1 MKCSKPILAYTPR
14 DEPLHIQPLMSWSL
28 FAIIQLS
35 VTAAG
40 LVAAFWL
47 RNRELKRHLATM
59 ESAQDEAVGALAEA
73 KNKLES
79 IEERKEWL
87 KGRITALDGD
97 DPVTVV
103 QRMVLQNESKPKKSF
118 NKELSAQ
125 LGGGS
130 NIEETWR
137 ELRTS
142 QHELASRLIGN
153 IPSQHASIVELY
165 EVFSSLDETFSINLP
180 ALPEADKGSA
190 DVSGDEQLRSDNE
203 QLREQLESAREALIA
218 VGDGGSGKTE
228 SEDLKS
234 LLQQFTRDSRD
245 MMICIEM
252 LEAENLQ
259 LRDRMQSNK
268 SANSDEP
275 GESTETSPEVGTP
288 VEPLIDSSEDDATEI
303 DEADIEAILA
313 SVANDNAE
321 DAA

>member
-1 MKCSKPILAYTPR
+1 
-14 DEPLHIQPLMSWSL
+14 MSWSL

-40 LVAAFWL
+40 IVVAFWL
-47 RNRELKRHLATM
+47 RNRQLKKHLATM
-59 ESAQDEAVGALAEA
+59 ETAQDEAREALSEA
-73 KNKLES
+73 KTKLES
-79 IEERKEWL
+79 IEERSEWL

-118 NKELSAQ
+118 NNDLSAQ

-130 NIEETWR
+130 NIEEIWR

-142 QHELASRLIGN
+142 QHELATKLISG
-153 IPSQHASIVELY
+153 IPSQHSSIVKLY
-165 EVFSSLDETFSINLP
+165 DVFSALDETFPIGLP
-180 ALPEADKGSA
+180 DLPEAEEGSE
-190 DVSGDEQLRSDNE
+190 DQSGDEQLRLQNQDL
-203 QLREQLESAREALIA
+203 QGQLESAREALLTA
-218 VGDGGSGKTE
+218 SEGDAEGD
-228 SEDLKS
+228 DLKS

-259 LRDRMQSNK
+259 LRSRLDSSK
-268 SANSDEP
+268 SANLDAPSEP
-275 GESTETSPEVGTP
+275 TEK
-288 VEPLIDSSEDDATEI
+288 SSEAPAGDPPPADPTESATEI
-303 DEADIEAILA
+303 DDADIEAILA
-313 SVANDNAE
+313 SVANDDTK